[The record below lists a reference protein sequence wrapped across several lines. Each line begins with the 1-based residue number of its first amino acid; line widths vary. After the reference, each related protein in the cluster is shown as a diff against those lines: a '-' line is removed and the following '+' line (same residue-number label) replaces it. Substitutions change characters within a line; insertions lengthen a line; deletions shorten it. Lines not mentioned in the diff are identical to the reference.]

1 MILLDRV
8 KYGLFLIVSKT
19 IFLLFAFSSFSHAD
33 NQIKIL
39 MLGDSLTQ
47 GYGLA
52 EKNGL
57 VPKLQHWLST
67 NNVEV
72 SLINGGVSGDTTL
85 GGFERL
91 DWLLTPDI
99 NGVVVALGGNDL
111 LRGFD
116 PKFTKN
122 NLEEI
127 FKNLK
132 SKGITSVIVGTIS
145 PLNYGPQ
152 FKKEYDE
159 IYPALA
165 TEYNLFYIDSL
176 FSPLIDKKT
185 QKISVNLL
193 QPDGIHPNEKG
204 VEAIVNYIGPV
215 IRDYTFSVS
224 QKTVKN

>member
-1 MILLDRV
+1 MVLIDKI
-8 KYGLFLIVSKT
+8 KYGLFLAVSKA
-19 IFLLFAFSSFSHAD
+19 IILLFVFSAFAQAD
-33 NQIKIL
+33 KQPKIL

-47 GYGLA
+47 GFGLA

-57 VPKLQHWLST
+57 VPKLQHWLSN
-67 NNVEV
+67 NNVDV

-91 DWLLTPDI
+91 DWLLTPNI

-122 NLEEI
+122 NLRKI
-127 FKNLK
+127 FKNLQL
-132 SKGITSVIVGTIS
+132 KGVKSVIVGTIS

-159 IYPALA
+159 IFPALA
-165 TEYNLFYIDSL
+165 REYNLFYIDSL
-176 FSPLIDKKT
+176 YSPLINKRT
-185 QKISVNLL
+185 QEISINLL
-193 QPDGIHPNEKG
+193 QADGIHPNEKG
-204 VEAIVNYIGPV
+204 VEAIVHYIAPV
-215 IRDYTFSVS
+215 IRDFTVS
-224 QKTVKN
+224 LSQ

>member
-1 MILLDRV
+1 MIFMDKI
-8 KYGLFLIVSKT
+8 KYGLFFVVNKT
-19 IFLLFAFSSFSHAD
+19 VILLFVFFSSAQAD
-33 NQIKIL
+33 NQIRIL

-47 GYGLA
+47 GYGLE
-52 EKNGL
+52 EKKGL
-57 VPKLQHWLST
+57 VPKLQNWLST

-72 SLINGGVSGDTTL
+72 LLINGGVSGDTTL

-91 DWLLTPDI
+91 DWLLTPNI

-122 NLEEI
+122 NLQAI

-132 SKGITSVIVGTIS
+132 SKGINSVIVGTIS

-152 FKKEYDE
+152 FKKEYDA
-159 IYPALA
+159 IYPSLA
-165 TEYNLFYIDSL
+165 RQYNLFYIDSL

-185 QKISVNLL
+185 REISVNLL
-193 QPDGIHPNEKG
+193 QADGIHPNEKG

-215 IRDYTFSVS
+215 IKDFTDSLS
-224 QKTVKN
+224 Q

>member
-1 MILLDRV
+1 MDKI
-8 KYGLFLIVSKT
+8 KYGLFFVVNKT
-19 IFLLFAFSSFSHAD
+19 VILLFVFFSSAQAD
-33 NQIKIL
+33 NQIRIL

-47 GYGLA
+47 GYGLE
-52 EKNGL
+52 EKKGL
-57 VPKLQHWLST
+57 VPKLQNWLST

-72 SLINGGVSGDTTL
+72 LLINGGVSGDTTL

-91 DWLLTPDI
+91 DWVLAPNID
-99 NGVVVALGGNDL
+99 GVVVALGGNDL

-122 NLEEI
+122 NLQAI

-132 SKGITSVIVGTIS
+132 SKGINSVIVGTIS

-152 FKKEYDE
+152 FKKEYDA
-159 IYPALA
+159 IYPSLA
-165 TEYNLFYIDSL
+165 RQYNLFYIDSL

-185 QKISVNLL
+185 QEISVNLL
-193 QPDGIHPNEKG
+193 QADGIHPNEKG

-215 IRDYTFSVS
+215 IRGFTHSLS
-224 QKTVKN
+224 Q

>member
-1 MILLDRV
+1 MIFIDKV
-8 KYGLFLIVSKT
+8 KYGLFSVVSKT
-19 IFLLFAFSSFSHAD
+19 IILLFVFSSFAHAD
-33 NQIKIL
+33 SQIRIL

-47 GYGLA
+47 GYGLE
-52 EKNGL
+52 EKKGL
-57 VPKLQHWLST
+57 VPKLQNWLST

-72 SLINGGVSGDTTL
+72 LLINGGVSGDTTL

-91 DWLLTPDI
+91 DWLLTPNI

-116 PKFTKN
+116 PKFTKK
-122 NLEEI
+122 NLQAI

-132 SKGITSVIVGTIS
+132 SKGINSVIVGTIS
-145 PLNYGPQ
+145 PINYGPQ
-152 FKKEYDE
+152 FKKEYDA
-159 IYPALA
+159 IYPSLA
-165 TEYNLFYIDSL
+165 RDYNLSYIDSL

-193 QPDGIHPNEKG
+193 QADGIHPNEKG

-215 IRDYTFSVS
+215 IKDFTDSLS
-224 QKTVKN
+224 Q

>member
-1 MILLDRV
+1 MIFVDKV
-8 KYGLFLIVSKT
+8 KYGLFLVVSKT
-19 IFLLFAFSSFSHAD
+19 ILLLFVFSSFAHAD

-52 EKNGL
+52 KKNGL
-57 VPKLQHWLST
+57 VPKLQDWLST

-72 SLINGGVSGDTTL
+72 LLINGGVSGDTTL

-91 DWLLTPDI
+91 DWSLTPDI

-122 NLEEI
+122 NLKEI

-165 TEYNLFYIDSL
+165 REYNLFYIDSL

-215 IRDYTFSVS
+215 IRNFIVSVS
-224 QKTVKN
+224 Q

>member
-1 MILLDRV
+1 MIFIDKV
-8 KYGLFLIVSKT
+8 KYGLFSVVSKT
-19 IFLLFAFSSFSHAD
+19 IILLFVFSSFAHAD
-33 NQIKIL
+33 SQIRIL

-47 GYGLA
+47 GYGLE
-52 EKNGL
+52 EKKGL
-57 VPKLQHWLST
+57 VPKLQNWLST

-72 SLINGGVSGDTTL
+72 LLINGGVSGDTTL

-91 DWLLTPDI
+91 DWLLAPNI

-122 NLEEI
+122 NLQAI

-132 SKGITSVIVGTIS
+132 SKGINSVIVGTIS
-145 PLNYGPQ
+145 PINYGPQ
-152 FKKEYDE
+152 FKKEYDA
-159 IYPALA
+159 IYPSLA
-165 TEYNLFYIDSL
+165 REYNLSYIDSL

-185 QKISVNLL
+185 QEISVNLL
-193 QPDGIHPNEKG
+193 QADGIHPNEKG

-215 IRDYTFSVS
+215 IKDFTDSLS
-224 QKTVKN
+224 Q

>member
-1 MILLDRV
+1 
-8 KYGLFLIVSKT
+8 
-19 IFLLFAFSSFSHAD
+19 
-33 NQIKIL
+33 

-122 NLEEI
+122 NLQEI

-193 QPDGIHPNEKG
+193 QADGIHPNEKG

-215 IRDYTFSVS
+215 IRDYTVSVS

>member
-1 MILLDRV
+1 MDKI
-8 KYGLFLIVSKT
+8 KYGLFFVVNKT
-19 IFLLFAFSSFSHAD
+19 VILLFVFFSSAQAD
-33 NQIKIL
+33 NQIRIL

-47 GYGLA
+47 GYGLE
-52 EKNGL
+52 EKKGL
-57 VPKLQHWLST
+57 VPKLQNWLST

-72 SLINGGVSGDTTL
+72 LLINGGVSGDTTL

-91 DWLLTPDI
+91 DWVLAPNID
-99 NGVVVALGGNDL
+99 GVVVALGGNDL

-122 NLEEI
+122 NLQAI

-132 SKGITSVIVGTIS
+132 SKGINSVIVGTIS

-152 FKKEYDE
+152 FKKEYDA
-159 IYPALA
+159 IYPSLA
-165 TEYNLFYIDSL
+165 KEYNLFYIDSL

-185 QKISVNLL
+185 QEISVNLL
-193 QPDGIHPNEKG
+193 QADGIHPNEKG

-215 IRDYTFSVS
+215 IRGFTHSLS
-224 QKTVKN
+224 Q

>member
-1 MILLDRV
+1 MIFIDKV
-8 KYGLFLIVSKT
+8 KYGLFSVVSKT
-19 IFLLFAFSSFSHAD
+19 IILLFVFSSFAHAD
-33 NQIKIL
+33 SQIRIL

-47 GYGLA
+47 GYGLE
-52 EKNGL
+52 EKKGL
-57 VPKLQHWLST
+57 VPKLQNWLST

-72 SLINGGVSGDTTL
+72 LLINGGVSGDTTL

-91 DWLLTPDI
+91 DWLLTPNI

-122 NLEEI
+122 NLQAI

-132 SKGITSVIVGTIS
+132 SKGINSVIVGTIS
-145 PLNYGPQ
+145 PINYGPQ
-152 FKKEYDE
+152 FKKEYDA
-159 IYPALA
+159 IYPSLA
-165 TEYNLFYIDSL
+165 REYNLSYIDSL

-185 QKISVNLL
+185 REISVNLL
-193 QPDGIHPNEKG
+193 QADGIHPNEKG

-215 IRDYTFSVS
+215 IKDFTDSLS
-224 QKTVKN
+224 Q

>member
-1 MILLDRV
+1 MIFIDKV
-8 KYGLFLIVSKT
+8 KYGLFSVVSKT
-19 IFLLFAFSSFSHAD
+19 IILLFVFSSFAQAD

-47 GYGLA
+47 GYGLE
-52 EKNGL
+52 EKKGL
-57 VPKLQHWLST
+57 VPKLQNWLST

-72 SLINGGVSGDTTL
+72 LLINGGVSGDTTL

-91 DWLLTPDI
+91 DWLLTPSI

-122 NLEEI
+122 NLQEI
-127 FKNLK
+127 FKTLK
-132 SKGITSVIVGTIS
+132 LKGIKSVIVGTIS

-152 FKKEYDE
+152 FKKEYDA
-159 IYPALA
+159 IYPSLA
-165 TEYNLFYIDSL
+165 SEYDLFYIDSL

-185 QKISVNLL
+185 QEISVNLL
-193 QPDGIHPNEKG
+193 QADGIHPNEKG

-215 IRDYTFSVS
+215 IRDFTASLS
-224 QKTVKN
+224 R

>member
-1 MILLDRV
+1 MDKI
-8 KYGLFLIVSKT
+8 KYGLFFVVNKT
-19 IFLLFAFSSFSHAD
+19 VILLFVFFSSAQAD
-33 NQIKIL
+33 NQIRIL

-47 GYGLA
+47 GYGLE
-52 EKNGL
+52 EKKGL
-57 VPKLQHWLST
+57 VPKLQNWLST

-72 SLINGGVSGDTTL
+72 LLINGGVSGDTTL

-91 DWLLTPDI
+91 DWLLTPNI

-122 NLEEI
+122 NLQAI

-132 SKGITSVIVGTIS
+132 SKGINSVIVGTIS
-145 PLNYGPQ
+145 PINYGPQ
-152 FKKEYDE
+152 FKKEYDA
-159 IYPALA
+159 IYPSLA
-165 TEYNLFYIDSL
+165 REYNLSYIDSL

-185 QKISVNLL
+185 QEISVNLL
-193 QPDGIHPNEKG
+193 QADGIHPNEKG

-215 IRDYTFSVS
+215 IRDFTDSLS
-224 QKTVKN
+224 Q

>member
-1 MILLDRV
+1 MDKI
-8 KYGLFLIVSKT
+8 KYGLFFVVNKT
-19 IFLLFAFSSFSHAD
+19 VILLFVFFSSAQAD
-33 NQIKIL
+33 NQIRIL

-47 GYGLA
+47 GYGLK
-52 EKNGL
+52 EKKGL
-57 VPKLQHWLST
+57 VPKLQNWLST

-72 SLINGGVSGDTTL
+72 LLINGGVSGDTTL

-91 DWLLTPDI
+91 DWLLTPNID
-99 NGVVVALGGNDL
+99 GVVVALGGNDL

-122 NLEEI
+122 NLQAI

-132 SKGITSVIVGTIS
+132 SKGINSVIVGTIS

-152 FKKEYDE
+152 FKKEYDA
-159 IYPALA
+159 IYPSLA
-165 TEYNLFYIDSL
+165 KEYNLFYIDSL

-185 QKISVNLL
+185 QEISVNLL
-193 QPDGIHPNEKG
+193 QADGIHPNEKG

-215 IRDYTFSVS
+215 IRGFTHSLS
-224 QKTVKN
+224 Q

>member
-19 IFLLFAFSSFSHAD
+19 IFLLFAFSSFIHAD

>member
-1 MILLDRV
+1 MIFIDKV
-8 KYGLFLIVSKT
+8 KYGLFSVVSKT
-19 IFLLFAFSSFSHAD
+19 IILLFVFSSFAHAD
-33 NQIKIL
+33 SQIRIL

-47 GYGLA
+47 GYGLE
-52 EKNGL
+52 EKKGL
-57 VPKLQHWLST
+57 VPKLQNWLST

-91 DWLLTPDI
+91 DWLLTPNI

-116 PKFTKN
+116 PKFTKK
-122 NLEEI
+122 NLQAI

-132 SKGITSVIVGTIS
+132 SKGINSVIVGTIS
-145 PLNYGPQ
+145 PINYGPQ
-152 FKKEYDE
+152 FKKEYDA
-159 IYPALA
+159 IYPSLA
-165 TEYNLFYIDSL
+165 REYNLSYIDSL

-185 QKISVNLL
+185 QEISVNLL
-193 QPDGIHPNEKG
+193 QADGIHPNEKG

-215 IRDYTFSVS
+215 IRDFTDTLS
-224 QKTVKN
+224 Q

>member
-1 MILLDRV
+1 MDKI
-8 KYGLFLIVSKT
+8 KYGLFFVVNKT
-19 IFLLFAFSSFSHAD
+19 VILLFVFFSSAQAD
-33 NQIKIL
+33 NQIRIL

-47 GYGLA
+47 GYGLE
-52 EKNGL
+52 EKKGL
-57 VPKLQHWLST
+57 VPKLQNWLST

-72 SLINGGVSGDTTL
+72 LLINGGVSGDTTL

-91 DWLLTPDI
+91 DWLLTPNI

-122 NLEEI
+122 NLQAI

-132 SKGITSVIVGTIS
+132 SKGINSVIVGTIS
-145 PLNYGPQ
+145 PINYGPQ
-152 FKKEYDE
+152 FKKEYDA
-159 IYPALA
+159 IYPSLA
-165 TEYNLFYIDSL
+165 REYNLSYIDSL

-185 QKISVNLL
+185 REISVNLL
-193 QPDGIHPNEKG
+193 QADGIHPNEKG

-215 IRDYTFSVS
+215 IKDFTDSLS
-224 QKTVKN
+224 Q

>member
-1 MILLDRV
+1 MDKI
-8 KYGLFLIVSKT
+8 KYGLFFVVNKT
-19 IFLLFAFSSFSHAD
+19 VILLFVFFSSAQAD
-33 NQIKIL
+33 NQIRIL

-47 GYGLA
+47 GYGLE
-52 EKNGL
+52 EKKGL
-57 VPKLQHWLST
+57 VPKLQNWLST

-72 SLINGGVSGDTTL
+72 LLINGGVSGDTTL

-91 DWLLTPDI
+91 DWLLTPNID
-99 NGVVVALGGNDL
+99 GVVVALGGNDL

-122 NLEEI
+122 NLQAI

-132 SKGITSVIVGTIS
+132 SKGINSVIVGTIS

-152 FKKEYDE
+152 FKKEYDA
-159 IYPALA
+159 IYPSLA
-165 TEYNLFYIDSL
+165 KEYNLFYIDSL

-185 QKISVNLL
+185 QEISVNLL
-193 QPDGIHPNEKG
+193 QADGIHPNEKG

-215 IRDYTFSVS
+215 IRGFTHSLS
-224 QKTVKN
+224 Q

>member
-1 MILLDRV
+1 MDKI
-8 KYGLFLIVSKT
+8 KYGLFFVVNKT
-19 IFLLFAFSSFSHAD
+19 VILLFVFFSSAQAD
-33 NQIKIL
+33 NQIRIL

-47 GYGLA
+47 GYGLE
-52 EKNGL
+52 EKKGL
-57 VPKLQHWLST
+57 VPKLQNWLST

-72 SLINGGVSGDTTL
+72 LLINGGVSGDTTL

-91 DWLLTPDI
+91 DWLLTPNID
-99 NGVVVALGGNDL
+99 GVVVALGGNDL

-122 NLEEI
+122 NLQAI

-132 SKGITSVIVGTIS
+132 SKGINSVIVGTIS

-152 FKKEYDE
+152 FKKEYDA
-159 IYPALA
+159 IYPSLA
-165 TEYNLFYIDSL
+165 REYNLSYIDSL

-185 QKISVNLL
+185 QEISVNLL
-193 QPDGIHPNEKG
+193 QADGIHPNEKG

-215 IRDYTFSVS
+215 IRGFTHSLS
-224 QKTVKN
+224 Q

>member
-1 MILLDRV
+1 MIFIDKV
-8 KYGLFLIVSKT
+8 KYGLFSVVSKT
-19 IFLLFAFSSFSHAD
+19 IILLFVFSPFAHAD
-33 NQIKIL
+33 SQIRIL

-47 GYGLA
+47 GYGLE
-52 EKNGL
+52 EKKGL
-57 VPKLQHWLST
+57 VPKLQNWLST

-72 SLINGGVSGDTTL
+72 LLINGGVSGDTTL

-91 DWLLTPDI
+91 DWLLTPNI

-122 NLEEI
+122 NLQAI

-132 SKGITSVIVGTIS
+132 SRGINSVIVGTIS

-152 FKKEYDE
+152 FKKEYDA
-159 IYPALA
+159 IYPSLA
-165 TEYNLFYIDSL
+165 REYNLSYIDSL

-185 QKISVNLL
+185 QEISVNLL
-193 QPDGIHPNEKG
+193 QADGIHPNEKG

-215 IRDYTFSVS
+215 IKDFTDSLS
-224 QKTVKN
+224 Q